1 LPSVSI
7 SVKLT
12 LLADRRYSVQYN
24 ARWPRKLHFFIM
36 ARKKRRFE
44 QLQQAAATPKEKQVY
59 INPLHEKV
67 VPKIEEAGKV
77 FEGKSRQILYAAAA
91 VLVLGILVAL
101 WFNYSKRTEA
111 AAQTA
116 LGKAIETSQAQI
128 NEAGPLAGSTQKSFK
143 SEKERAEAA
152 ISEFEAVANNYGG
165 AVAEKA
171 KYFIAVNRL
180 FVDRAAAISE
190 LESISQ
196 TNSPSG
202 KMAKFALAQ
211 TRIADGRY
219 DDAVTLLRELDSLD
233 DPIVSKET
241 IKFELAKVLEKQG
254 KTDEAADIYF
264 EIAKAASELK
274 DADGKPKL
282 FSDSATEAK
291 KRLEEIAPDR
301 AKEIVEPTPENPFGG
316 MPGISLQ

>member
-1 LPSVSI
+1 
-7 SVKLT
+7 
-12 LLADRRYSVQYN
+12 
-24 ARWPRKLHFFIM
+24 M

-44 QLQQAAATPKEKQVY
+44 QLEAAAATPKEKQVY

-77 FEGKSRQILYAAAA
+77 FEGKGRQILYGLVALA
-91 VLVLGILVAL
+91 VLAILITL
-101 WFNYSKRTEA
+101 WFNYSKRSEA

-128 NEAGPLAGSTQKSFK
+128 NEAGPLAGSNQKSYK

-152 ISEFEAVANNYGG
+152 IAEFESVASTYGG
-165 AVAEKA
+165 AIAEKA

-180 FVDRAAAISE
+180 YVDRAAAIAE
-190 LESISQ
+190 LEAISQ
-196 TNSPSG
+196 TSTPSG

-211 TRIADGRY
+211 TRFADGRY
-219 DDAVTLLRELDSLD
+219 DDAVALLRELAAAD
-233 DPIVSKET
+233 DPIVAKET
-241 IKFELAKVLEKQG
+241 IQFELAKVLEKQG
-254 KTDEAADIYF
+254 KAGEAADIYF

-274 DADGKPKL
+274 DAEGKPKL
-282 FSDSATEAK
+282 FSDSATESK

>member
-1 LPSVSI
+1 
-7 SVKLT
+7 
-12 LLADRRYSVQYN
+12 
-24 ARWPRKLHFFIM
+24 M

-44 QLQQAAATPKEKQVY
+44 QLEAAAATPKEKQVY

-77 FEGKSRQILYAAAA
+77 FEGRGRQILYGVAALA
-91 VLVLGILVAL
+91 VLAILVAL
-101 WFNYSKRTEA
+101 WFNYSKRSEA

-128 NEAGPLAGSTQKSFK
+128 NEAGPLAGSNQKSYK

-152 ISEFEAVANNYGG
+152 IAEFESVAATYGG
-165 AVAEKA
+165 AIAEKA

-180 FVDRAAAISE
+180 YVDRAAAITE
-190 LESISQ
+190 LEAISQ
-196 TNSPSG
+196 SRSPSG
-202 KMAKFALAQ
+202 TLAKFALAQ

-219 DDAVTLLRELDSLD
+219 DDAVALLRELAAAD
-233 DPIVSKET
+233 DPIVAKET
-241 IKFELAKVLEKQG
+241 IQFELAKVLEKQG
-254 KTDEAADIYF
+254 KAGEAADIYF

-274 DADGKPKL
+274 DAEGKPKL
-282 FSDSATEAK
+282 FSDSATESK
-291 KRLEEIAPDR
+291 KRLEEIAPER

>member
-1 LPSVSI
+1 
-7 SVKLT
+7 
-12 LLADRRYSVQYN
+12 
-24 ARWPRKLHFFIM
+24 M

-44 QLQQAAATPKEKQVY
+44 QLEAAAATPKPKQVY

-77 FEGKSRQILYAAAA
+77 FEGRGRQMLYGLAALVVLAIL
-91 VLVLGILVAL
+91 IAL
-101 WFNYSKRTEA
+101 WFNYSRRAEG

-128 NEAGPLAGSTQKSFK
+128 NEAGPLAGSPQKSFK

-152 ISEFEAVANNYGG
+152 IVEFENVATKHGG
-165 AVAEKA
+165 SVGEVA

-180 FVDRAAAISE
+180 YVDRAAAIAE
-190 LESISQ
+190 LETISQ
-196 TNSPSG
+196 SNSPSG

-211 TRIADGRY
+211 TRIADGVY
-219 DDAVTLLRELDSLD
+219 DQAVVLLRELLDAD
-233 DPIVSKET
+233 DPVVAKDSIR
-241 IKFELAKVLEKQG
+241 FELAKVLEKQDKAG
-254 KTDEAADIYF
+254 EAADIYF

-274 DADGKPKL
+274 DAEGKPRP
-282 FSDSATEAK
+282 FGEAAAESK

-301 AKEIVEPTPENPFGG
+301 AKEIVEPAPENPLGG